1 MGKTVKNRG
10 MSLKVKQF
18 SFMDKYGE
26 HEAAE
31 GHKLLVVRTEWENII
46 PLQLV
51 GQLGL
56 ATKYMIWAVNNIVFP
71 NFDSKIT
78 VNTYKIRFGQKL
90 RMLPLC
96 LQSAGCR
103 AG

>member
-1 MGKTVKNRG
+1 MPLPVEAGKTYPLGKTVKNRT
-10 MSLKVKQF
+10 MRLKVKQF
-18 SFMDKYGE
+18 CFMDKYGE

-56 ATKYMIWAVNNIVFP
+56 ATKYMI
-71 NFDSKIT
+71 FDLGDQINLEWPK
-78 VNTYKIRFGQKL
+78 VMK
-90 RMLPLC
+90 
-96 LQSAGCR
+96 
-103 AG
+103 